1 MDALVTD
8 VHLRSALSGLRGLG
22 RAGVR
27 VRAVAPGRIGGGRW
41 SRYAAERLRSPDPTQ
56 DPVGFAAVV
65 GELARRDGPVLV
77 YPGREEALDALI
89 SPAARVP
96 DEAILPYSDPALWG
110 HLRDKRSLVE
120 PATEAGLA
128 PPRTL
133 VETSAGELARSGG
146 PVPCALKPALPGGAL
161 PTTRLVETDAEL
173 RTLAGEL
180 PEDEPLLVQERADGP
195 LTVLALVVGRDGEL
209 VARFQQHVQRTWPL
223 GAGSS
228 ARAVSVAPDDDLVE
242 RARSLLAAAG
252 YAGLAAL
259 DVVATSRGPA
269 LLDVNPRFYDSQPL
283 ALACGANLPAAWHGV
298 FTDREAA
305 PLSHYRTGVSFR
317 WLEADLVGALR
328 GSPRLLTEPVPEPR
342 AGSVW
347 ARDDPAPG
355 ILLGA
360 SMLTGRVRK
369 RVVGERRRPT

>member
-27 VRAVAPGRIGGGRW
+27 VTAVAPGRLGAGRW
-41 SRYAAERLRSPDPTQ
+41 SRYAAERLRSPDPGEN
-56 DPVGFAAVV
+56 PVGFAAAI

-89 SPAARVP
+89 SPAARLP
-96 DEAILPYSDPALWG
+96 EEAILPYSDPTSWA
-110 HLRDKRSLVE
+110 HLRDKRALVA
-120 PATEAGLA
+120 PATEAGLS

-133 VETSAGELARSGG
+133 VEASAGELARDGG
-146 PVPCALKPALPGGAL
+146 PTPCALKPALPGGAM
-161 PTTRLVETDAEL
+161 PTTRLVETEAEL
-173 RTLAGEL
+173 RGLAGDL
-180 PEDEPLLVQERADGP
+180 PADEPLVVQERADGP
-195 LTVLALVVGRDGEL
+195 LTVLAVVIGRDGEL
-209 VARFQQHVQRTWPL
+209 VARFQQLVHRTWPL

-228 ARAVSVAPDDDLVE
+228 ARAVSVEPDDDLVE
-242 RARSLLAAAG
+242 RSRRLLAGAG
-252 YAGLAAL
+252 FVGLAAL

-283 ALACGANLPAAWHGV
+283 ALACGVNLPAAWHGG
-298 FTDREAA
+298 FTGRQPP
-305 PLSHYRTGVSFR
+305 PLGDYRTGVSFR
-317 WLEADLVGALR
+317 WLEADVVGAFR
-328 GSPRLLTEPVPEPR
+328 HSPRLLLEPVPRPR

-355 ILLGA
+355 VLLGA
-360 SMLTGRVRK
+360 AMVTGRVGK
-369 RVVGERRRPT
+369 RIHRRRRRPT